1 MCYYFDDI
9 INIYVF
15 NFDNI
20 LLNEKSYEKFLIFD
34 VSLKTQYC
42 AMSLR
47 IVILDKLDGYI
58 RKYDETKYLALFH
71 FVGSNQISFDIIRYL
86 IVLII
91 NTSDAYSHQYM
102 QIKTNSN
109 DNLPFEK
116 TLNIQNGVILIKS
129 Y

>member
-20 LLNEKSYEKFLIFD
+20 LLNEKSYEKFLISD

-58 RKYDETKYLALFH
+58 RKYDGTKYLALFD
-71 FVGSNQISFDIIRYL
+71 FIGSNQISFDIIRYL

-91 NTSDAYSHQYM
+91 NISDAYSHQLY
-102 QIKTNSN
+102 KSK
-109 DNLPFEK
+109 L
-116 TLNIQNGVILIKS
+116 IQMIIYLSKKH
-129 Y
+129 